1 MDKQKDQL
9 SIEAAR
15 LYYQMEYSQQEIAEE
30 LAISRPTVSRLLK
43 HAKEKDFVQ
52 ITIRNPFTGAE
63 ILSEQLKEKFD
74 LKEVIVAQTT
84 SENYPLIVDEISKAA
99 ARYIDQHVKS
109 GDIIGISWGTTLYE
123 VAKKITPQIIDNIQV
138 VQLKGSM
145 THSQVDNY
153 AHEALS
159 LFAQRF
165 QAEGLPLPLPVI
177 FDKREVKEMVEQ
189 DRHIQRLVSLGE
201 KANMA
206 IFTVGTVRDEALLF
220 RLGYLDEEEKNQI
233 QQTAVGDICS
243 RFFDVQGKIVHDAVN
258 QRTIGI
264 ELDELK
270 KKETSLLVAGGK
282 HKVQAIKGA
291 LSGNY
296 ANVLVTDYQTAE
308 QLLK

>member
-1 MDKQKDQL
+1 MEKDQL

-15 LYYQMEYSQQEIAEE
+15 LYYEMEYSQQEIAAE

-43 HAKEKDFVQ
+43 HAKDKGFVQ
-52 ITIRNPFTGAE
+52 ITITNPFTGAE
-63 ILSEQLKEKFD
+63 ILSKQLKEKFG

-84 SENYPLIVDEISKAA
+84 SQNYALIVDQISSEAA
-99 ARYIDQHVKS
+99 GYIDRHVKS

-123 VAKKITPQIIDNIQV
+123 VAKKIKPQTADNIQV

-145 THSQVDNY
+145 THSQVDNH
-153 AHEALS
+153 AHEALA

-165 QAEGLPLPLPVI
+165 QTVGLPLPLPVI
-177 FDKREVKEMVEQ
+177 FDNREVKEMLEQ
-189 DRHIQRLVSLGE
+189 DRHIQRLIALGK

-206 IFTVGTVRDEALLF
+206 IFTVGTVREEALLF
-220 RLGYLDEEEKNQI
+220 RLGYLDEKEKKQI

-243 RFFDVQGKIVHDAVN
+243 RFFDARGKIANEAVN

-282 HKVQAIKGA
+282 HKIQAIKGA
-291 LSGNY
+291 LSGKY

-308 QLLK
+308 ELLK